1 MRPGPY
7 DDVSF
12 WMADAGPIRPRPAL
26 PGNRDVDVAVLGAGL
41 TGLWTA
47 TELLRRR
54 PGLQVAVIEAE
65 TAGFGGSGRNGSWC
79 VAGLGLTLG
88 GLARRFGD
96 DTARRVSRVMR
107 DTVDEV
113 GRFCT
118 EEGVDAS
125 FHKSGVL
132 RVARG
137 RHELPAVTAAWDL
150 RRRLGLTNGCAVLDA
165 DELQQRVRVN
175 RGVGALADAHG
186 ATVHPARLVRGL
198 ADVLE
203 RQGGTLWE
211 QTRVTDVHTGGG
223 SRRPRL
229 RTPLGDVTASAV
241 VLAGEAWLSQLP
253 RMRRR
258 VLPLYSLIVLTDP
271 LPDEH
276 WDAIGWRGREAL
288 SSHRLSVDYL
298 ARTADNRVLLGGRGA
313 PYHLGSRI
321 QPDYDHHPPT
331 HDLLRAQLRDWFP
344 QIGQVGFSHQ
354 WGGPVAMPRD
364 WLPTFSFDPRTGVAA
379 AYGYTGQGVAA
390 ANLAGRVLADQITG
404 AGGLWADLPMV
415 RLAPRRW
422 EPEPLRW
429 LAVRYLQGAIGRSDA
444 RAARSGRPPAKL
456 SVVQRLLRH

>member
-1 MRPGPY
+1 MPPGPY

-12 WMADAGPIRPRPAL
+12 WMDDTGPIQPRPAL
-26 PGNRDVDVAVLGAGL
+26 PGDRDVDVAVLGAGL

-79 VAGLGLTLG
+79 VAGLGATVG

-96 DTARRVSRVMR
+96 ATARQVTRLLR

-113 GRFCT
+113 GRVCA
-118 EEGVDAS
+118 EEGLDAG
-125 FHKSGVL
+125 FHKGGVL

-137 RHELPAVTAAWDL
+137 THELPAVRAAWDL
-150 RRRLGLTNGCAVLDA
+150 RVRLGLSAGCAVLDA
-165 DELQQRVRVN
+165 DELQARVRVN
-175 RGVGALADAHG
+175 RGVGAFADAHG
-186 ATVHPARLVRGL
+186 ATVHPMRLVRGL
-198 ADVLE
+198 ADLLE
-203 RQGGTLWE
+203 RRGGTLWE
-211 QTRVTDVHTGGG
+211 QTRVTEVQPGAGR
-223 SRRPRL
+223 RRPRL
-229 RTPLGDVTASAV
+229 RTAAGDVTAGVV
-241 VLAGEAWLSQLP
+241 VLAGEAWLAQLAG
-253 RMRRR
+253 MRRH
-258 VLPLYSLIVLTDP
+258 VLPLYSMIVLTDP
-271 LPDEH
+271 LPGERWESIRWH
-276 WDAIGWRGREAL
+276 GREAL

-298 ARTADNRVLLGGRGA
+298 ARTADNRILLGGRGA

-321 QPDYDHHPPT
+321 RPGFDRHRPT

-344 QIGQVGFSHQ
+344 QLGAVGFSHQ

-364 WLPTFSFDPRTGVAA
+364 WLPTFSFDPRSGLAA

-390 ANLAGRVLADQITG
+390 ANLAGRVLADAITG
-404 AGGLWADLPMV
+404 AGEHWAGLPMV
-415 RLAPRRW
+415 RPAPRRW

-429 LAVRYLQGAIGRSDA
+429 LAVRYLQGALGRIDA

-456 SVVQRLLRH
+456 SAVQRLARH